1 MLVDEKSRSSI
12 VSVLTF
18 LLTFTDHHKIAEVKM
33 FISPIPRQG
42 GGGGRENR
50 AGK

>member
-1 MLVDEKSRSSI
+1 MLANEKSRSNI

-33 FISPIPRQG
+33 FISTKGKHGGTVTG
-42 GGGGRENR
+42 GG
-50 AGK
+50 